1 MHTHTHIHTHAHTGT
16 HIDTHTRACMRTC
29 THTQTRT
36 HMYTHTHTYAHTC
49 THTCTCTHTR
59 THTRSHA
66 HTQQQLL
73 IIGDL
78 HNILFGVLAGRPMFN
93 SRMII
98 LDDQA
103 RQQMTLHFQL
113 SLQCNVSPIT
123 GFVRH
128 TAAVCLTKPV
138 MGETLH

>member
-1 MHTHTHIHTHAHTGT
+1 MAYVTMFPVRLISAVGATDHAYMP
-16 HIDTHTRACMRTC
+16 A
-29 THTQTRT
+29 QEV
-36 HMYTHTHTYAHTC
+36 HTYMHKC
-49 THTCTCTHTR
+49 LSGNVCCNYELPSMKVIR
-59 THTRSHA
+59 HA
-66 HTQQQLL
+66 
-73 IIGDL
+73 
-78 HNILFGVLAGRPMFN
+78 GVD

-103 RQQMTLHFQL
+103 RQQMTLHFQF